1 MIDIAKAHGGGGMSE
16 PVAWTLARE
25 GGELVYAVSSREAA
39 EAWAANTN
47 YHAAP
52 IYTTDAIREAV
63 EAAHARMIADGWRQC
78 AKGQRTTQ
86 FCGQLQKAVEAEREA
101 CAKVCEAMDHDEPR
115 TGAACAA
122 AILARGA
129 A

>member
-1 MIDIAKAHGGGGMSE
+1 MSE

-101 CAKVCEAMDHDEPR
+101 CAKVCEEMDHDEPR
-115 TGAACAA
+115 MGAACAA